1 MTARRAPE
9 GEVDGGGGGLRN
21 WEGRGGGDRI
31 DRTRVVYQDNLY
43 TAQDIHSR
51 QVRADLLNAQST
63 CLHTW
68 LVPEMASVVCLSV
81 GNTD

>member
-1 MTARRAPE
+1 MRWT
-9 GEVDGGGGGLRN
+9 GGGGGVEE
-21 WEGRGGGDRI
+21 WGGRGEGDRI

-51 QVRADLLNAQST
+51 QMRADLLNAPST
-63 CLHTW
+63 CLRTW
-68 LVPEMASVVCLSV
+68 LVPEMASVVCLSA